1 MLRPRVIPVL
11 LLKGRGLYKTVQF
24 KNPKYVGDPINTVKI
39 FNEKEVDEICI
50 LDITASTEGR
60 APNLELIR
68 EIASESFMP
77 MSYGGGIRTLEQA
90 RAIFNCGVEKI
101 ILNTLAFE
109 SPDIVRDIVKYAG
122 SSSVVVSIDVGKRF
136 MRGQQAFVRSGS
148 VTTNKTPLE
157 FAREMESF
165 GVGEVLLYSIERD
178 GMMQGYDYDIIRE
191 ISSAVSVPVV
201 ACGGA
206 GSLDHLAQ
214 ALAAGASAVAA
225 GSFFVFQGKHRAVL
239 ISYPTPREI
248 ESLLLEAARK

>member
-50 LDITASTEGR
+50 LDISATHEGR
-60 APNLELIR
+60 TPNLELIK
-68 EIASESFMP
+68 EIASETFMP

-101 ILNTLAFE
+101 VLNSLVFE
-109 SPDIVRDIVKYAG
+109 SPGVVSDIVKYAG
-122 SSSVVVSIDVGKRF
+122 SSSVVASIDVGKRF

-148 VTTNKTPLE
+148 VATNKCPLE
-157 FAREMESF
+157 FAREMELL
-165 GVGEVLLYSIERD
+165 GVGEILLYSIERD
-178 GMMQGYDYDIIRE
+178 GMIQGYDNALIKE
-191 ISSAVSVPVV
+191 VSSAVSVPVV

-206 GSLDHLAQ
+206 GSLEHFAQ
-214 ALAAGASAVAA
+214 ALSAGASAVAA

-248 ESLLLEAARK
+248 DSLISEMIR